1 MAEYI
6 EREEYCEKHCRC
18 SNEYCDKES
27 CPIWKAP
34 AADVAPVGWI
44 SVKDKMP
51 EPETEVLAVCMRNG
65 YRFICPVIF
74 EDGTMLTQNSMWNWY
89 ELENYGTYSEEN
101 DDYFVPEGWWENRQ
115 FTPDDIYN
123 NPVDCTVTHWMPL
136 PEPPDER
143 ARKAAEMQDADV
155 SAFGVHFANVQRD
168 FNDLI
173 GALGRI
179 RAAAPETGEKLTSAV
194 RALVEKMGGT
204 L

>member
-1 MAEYI
+1 MDEYI
-6 EREEYCEKHCRC
+6 SRKAAIAYIREQSEECQKAFE
-18 SNEYCDKES
+18 ELGGES
-27 CPIWKAP
+27 GIYADAYNDLAEDFYSIP

-44 SVKDKMP
+44 SVKDKLP
-51 EPETEVLAVCMRNG
+51 EPETEVLAVCVRNG

-136 PEPPDER
+136 PEPPKED
-143 ARKAAEMQDADV
+143 
-155 SAFGVHFANVQRD
+155 
-168 FNDLI
+168 
-173 GALGRI
+173 
-179 RAAAPETGEKLTSAV
+179 
-194 RALVEKMGGT
+194 
-204 L
+204 